1 LTEVDTTQLKAHMRE
16 AFKWDSDPKDF
27 QLKAVVAQLEGVDMI
42 VQAPTGAGKTAL
54 AAGPHVWPAF
64 AKKVTLMVSPLMALE
79 EEMVCCIPV
88 CPVDTFRDDF
98 GLKAVTLHSKNGGCS
113 AEVIE
118 V

>member
-64 AKKVTLMVSPLMALE
+64 AKKVTLMVSP
-79 EEMVCCIPV
+79 
-88 CPVDTFRDDF
+88 
-98 GLKAVTLHSKNGGCS
+98 
-113 AEVIE
+113 
-118 V
+118 